1 MMMMMTITANYNTMG
16 LLLLAEHSNDDD
28 CVEDDDDGI
37 DDDDDDD
44 EMIMMMVK
52 IGNDDYGEVP
62 IANCSSMDRCC
73 CWPSIQ
79 VPLLCICICICI
91 CICTH
96 NGPAGVTPS
105 QPSLFTVSA
114 SDICVC
120 L

>member
-1 MMMMMTITANYNTMG
+1 MGGGANYNTMG

-37 DDDDDDD
+37 DDDDDDDD

>member
-44 EMIMMMVK
+44 DEMIMMMVK

-62 IANCSSMDRCC
+62 IANCSSMDPCC
-73 CWPSIQ
+73 CWPSIR
-79 VPLLCICICICI
+79 VPLLCICIFT
-91 CICTH
+91 CTH
-96 NGPAGVTPS
+96 NRPDAG
-105 QPSLFTVSA
+105 
-114 SDICVC
+114 
-120 L
+120 